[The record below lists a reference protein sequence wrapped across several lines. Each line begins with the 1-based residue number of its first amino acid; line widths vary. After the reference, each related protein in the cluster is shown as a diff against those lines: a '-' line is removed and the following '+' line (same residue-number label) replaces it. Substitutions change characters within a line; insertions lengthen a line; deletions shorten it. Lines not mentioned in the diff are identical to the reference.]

1 MMQDGRVL
9 ASGRSGSRASSDVS
23 ILIGNGDGTFRPQVR
38 IPITGGPRAAA
49 VGDLNGDGFVGLATA
64 NVLGDTVGVLLGNGD
79 GTLAAQV
86 RYPVG
91 DAGESILAVDVNGGG
106 TLDLAVLDGIS
117 GELSI
122 LLGNGNG
129 TFRPRR
135 DYAFGIFPHGL
146 TVGDFDRDGEKD

>member
-79 GTLAAQV
+79 GKGDVATANYSSDDASVLLGNGDGTLAAQV

-129 TFRPRR
+129 T
-135 DYAFGIFPHGL
+135 
-146 TVGDFDRDGEKD
+146 